1 MKSSLLETYY
11 NQHYGAYDS
20 EIEWYA
26 DPAPNIR
33 RFEVPSLCI
42 EVELTGE
49 SGSVTEKV
57 GITNAGRLTEKEILV
72 ALRNGRI
79 QLITDP
85 NMKSGTVCQIGEHW
99 LYFGGQT
106 AEEMTP
112 EAYRRCV
119 PEEDIANEIKGA
131 LDSFLSYC
139 SEYSECVDEYL
150 YYLYYLRETAKE

>member
-26 DPAPNIR
+26 DPAPDVWL
-33 RFEVPSLCI
+33 FEIPSLYI
-42 EVELTGE
+42 KVKLTALPNKVAE
-49 SGSVTEKV
+49 QITVTP
-57 GITNAGRLTEKEILV
+57 AGRLSEEEIFA
-72 ALRNGRI
+72 ALRDGRI
-79 QLITDP
+79 RLITDP
-85 NMKSGTVCQIGEHW
+85 NMGSGTVCQIGGNW

-119 PEEDIANEIKGA
+119 PEEDIAREITEVLA
-131 LDSFLSYC
+131 DCRRHSQFI
-139 SEYSECVDEYL
+139 DEYR
-150 YYLYYLRETAKE
+150 YYLYYLRGI